1 MKIFKFAAYAAM
13 AISMLMLASC
23 REKEEPEVIIPID
36 VFFSAENG
44 DYCYYAAPG
53 TATDVELKLVRTD
66 VEKDAI
72 INIKVN
78 DATSGITIPESV
90 KFAVGEAETTITIS
104 TPANGAAL
112 DKYDF
117 DISLS
122 GDYVNPSATSD
133 LGTIRCEGTVYIYEE
148 IDALT
153 SFGYDG
159 DAEFA
164 YLGNMSQKVWR
175 LADSKF
181 ILKDFLGG
189 GEDLAFKYGDVF
201 DPTYG
206 YYIEDIDYGTGEY
219 KYTLDD
225 SYYPG
230 YKYIYF
236 WKDNGTEDGLYKE
249 FYPKGNKRY
258 IPYLVFYMG
267 GNYCTYYVSE
277 KYDYITFCA
286 YQAEFYGESEDIDK
300 TKEWVYL
307 YIDLKYDAK
316 KYDTTTFPEIS
327 TAVSYPDPVTDIT
340 VPEGSVKM
348 SVHLKNEDVYTD
360 SQAATVTATEAGKDY
375 TVANFLGTT
384 NTLILHTTTSGAL
397 TFEVRDKD
405 GNEKSYDNS
414 SYRYFGVDYLYP
426 WSAGPDWYIYNLYC
440 YNDSGYCG
448 WDEEYKYGWLYV
460 YYYLGEGDN
469 STQAKGYLYFEY
481 E

>member
-23 REKEEPEVIIPID
+23 REKEGPEVIIPID

-53 TATDVELKLVRTD
+53 TATDVVLKLVRTD

-148 IDALT
+148 YDALT

-159 DAEFA
+159 DSEFA
-164 YLGNMSQKVWR
+164 YLGYMSQKVWK

-189 GEDLAFKYGDVF
+189 GEDLSFKHDDEF
-201 DPTYG
+201 TSYG
-206 YYIEDIDYGTGEY
+206 YNISSVDYGNGDY
-219 KYTLDD
+219 KYVYEDAD
-225 SYYPG
+225 YPG
-230 YKYIYF
+230 SQYIYF
-236 WKDNGTEDGLYKE
+236 WKDDGTDNGEYKN
-249 FYPKGNKRY
+249 FYPKGKQRY
-258 IPYLVFYMG
+258 IPSLAIYIG
-267 GNYCTYYVSE
+267 DNYSNYYVSD
-277 KYDYITFCA
+277 KYDYISLCA
-286 YQAEFYGESEDIDK
+286 SSVEFYSESEDIDK
-300 TKEWVYL
+300 SKSWIYL
-307 YIDLKYDAK
+307 TIDLKSDAK
-316 KYDTTTFPEIS
+316 KYDTTSFPEIS
-327 TAVSYPDPVTDIT
+327 TSTYPEPKTDVT
-340 VPEGSVKM
+340 VPDGSVKM
-348 SVHLKNEDVYTD
+348 RLYFKEENVYSD
-360 SQAATVTATEAGKDY
+360 SQAAAVTATESGKDY
-375 TVANFLGTT
+375 TIANFLGTT
-384 NTLILHTTTSGAL
+384 NTLVIHTANGTYTTTVLDQNGKEISSDYSG
-397 TFEVRDKD
+397 
-405 GNEKSYDNS
+405 
-414 SYRYFGVDYLYP
+414 YRYFGMDIYP
-426 WSAGPDWYIYNLYC
+426 WAADTSWRLASVCYYNTT
-440 YNDSGYCG
+440 GYCG
-448 WDEEYKYGWLYV
+448 WIEDEKYGYCYLYYDLYHGESYTQSEGYV
-460 YYYLGEGDN
+460 YFMWE
-469 STQAKGYLYFEY
+469 
-481 E
+481 